1 MTSTKS
7 QPRGRELLR
16 GARENGALSLLVI
29 LFIFAAFAFANL
41 ARIAGGSDS
50 SGYLNLSR
58 RLAAGRTVENVEAL
72 DIFDL
77 DEAYAG
83 VFVPLGFTVG
93 PDGTSLPYY
102 PPGMPL
108 QMAVLEA
115 LAGPDVGPFL
125 VPPLAGL
132 LGLAAFFVLVR
143 QLGLSARF
151 ALAGTAMMAV
161 CPTYLSYSL
170 QPMSDAVATAFVTM
184 ALAAALVARQQVWW
198 MLVAAAAFGMGV
210 LVRPT
215 VVLLLPA
222 LLIAMPF
229 TVRGYLLLVIGGA
242 PFALFNVTYNYF
254 TYGGMFVTGYG
265 GIGNIETSWEWF
277 SPRFTHYTQ
286 WLTTLL
292 SPLVAL
298 ASLIFPFDSN
308 VPRRTRA
315 LLVVWFVPTFT
326 FYCTY
331 QHYDAWGYTRFLLPA
346 MGALVVAAL
355 FVARDVLSSLNRA
368 QWLWAPTLAS
378 EERQRVVKGIGIA
391 LLTMVIVASVYHNSW
406 LHVLFVD
413 EGEASYRA
421 ACLGVN
427 EQAPARTVVL
437 AMQASGAL
445 EYYTHAVVA
454 RWDQLEPES
463 FNLLRDRF
471 EARGYAVYALLFPF
485 ESERFQ

>member
-108 QMAVLEA
+108 QMAV
-115 LAGPDVGPFL
+115 
-125 VPPLAGL
+125 
-132 LGLAAFFVLVR
+132 
-143 QLGLSARF
+143 
-151 ALAGTAMMAV
+151 

-222 LLIAMPF
+222 LFIAMPF

-391 LLTMVIVASVYHNSW
+391 LLTMVIVTGVYHNSW
-406 LHVLFVD
+406 LHVLFVTKGRLPT
-413 EGEASYRA
+413 EPRAS
-421 ACLGVN
+421 V
-427 EQAPARTVVL
+427 
-437 AMQASGAL
+437 
-445 EYYTHAVVA
+445 
-454 RWDQLEPES
+454 
-463 FNLLRDRF
+463 
-471 EARGYAVYALLFPF
+471 
-485 ESERFQ
+485 